1 MVEGGN
7 VRKECVRGKCPDPNI
22 SQASVAVHVRSGG
35 MFDDQFITRLKILET
50 LNIWWCYGQE
60 YQRMAF
66 EVKH

>member
-50 LNIWWCYGQE
+50 LNI
-60 YQRMAF
+60 
-66 EVKH
+66 